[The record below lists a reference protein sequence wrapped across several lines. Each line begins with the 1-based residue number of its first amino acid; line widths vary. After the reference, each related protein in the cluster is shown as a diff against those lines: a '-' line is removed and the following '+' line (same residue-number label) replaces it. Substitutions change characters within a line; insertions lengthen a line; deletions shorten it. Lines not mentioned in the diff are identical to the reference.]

1 VNDLE
6 IKRKRVELA
15 RVQVARQELEL
26 KIDERLDE
34 IKRLKEHIDIQIK
47 RENELSKQLEK

>member
-1 VNDLE
+1 MNDLE